1 MLFYWKRTSMF
12 VKWWLLLYLV
22 ILGFLS
28 LNPWLRPDSNLAIG
42 FVPWDLLD
50 HAVAYGLLS
59 VLMMLA
65 FRRQDRP
72 WVMTSI
78 VIMTSGLIGVFL
90 EYCQY
95 WFTVNRQFSLFDAA
109 ANVCGA
115 VLGVIVFWGVQ
126 TYRKRSL

>member
-1 MLFYWKRTSMF
+1 MF

-42 FVPWDLLD
+42 FIPWDLLD
-50 HAVAYGLLS
+50 HAAAYGLLS
-59 VLMMLA
+59 VLMLFA
-65 FRRQDRP
+65 FRQQDRP
-72 WVMTSI
+72 LMMTSI
-78 VIMTSGLIGVFL
+78 VIFASSLIGVLF

-95 WFTVNRQFSLFDAA
+95 WFTLNRQFSFFDAA

-115 VLGVIVFWGVQ
+115 VLGIIVFWGVRI
-126 TYRKRSL
+126 YRKRSLC